1 MDGTRQS
8 KSDEWA
14 GTLSRWDGSGLSG
27 AAFCR
32 GNGIPQW
39 KFHYWKRRLRGAD
52 GAAAG
57 FVEMSFDGDGRHSGL
72 SFDFGSGVR
81 LVVGRGFDAG
91 ELARLLREV
100 GGVRC

>member
-1 MDGTRQS
+1 MDGTRQG
-8 KSDEWA
+8 KRERWA
-14 GTLSRWDGSGLSG
+14 ATLSRWDESGLSG

-32 GNGIPQW
+32 GNGIPAWQ
-39 KFHYWKRRLRGAD
+39 FNYWKRRLRSGPKD
-52 GAAAG
+52 VGG
-57 FVEMSFDGDGRHSGL
+57 FVEMSFAGSGRGIGL

-100 GGVRC
+100 GGVGC